1 MAEQVVDSLVVE
13 LRTRITALEQGLSSA
28 ITSIQTFARKAK
40 TVSEGEAQAI
50 AAAAQEAANKAAAA
64 AERASERR
72 VAAEKKAAQ
81 AAAEAARTGTAEA
94 QATAQKRQEA
104 AEKAVRAEQRAQE
117 RAAAAAAES
126 ARAQQQYTKAV
137 QRTAE
142 EAAQKKAQEEEAA
155 AQRITAA
162 NAAMAA
168 AAAVAFAKIVSALKG
183 AIDAANQY
191 TSAITGLQALAEGTG
206 QDFGELTD
214 ALDSLTADGLL
225 PVADAAAALKNLLA
239 RGFSAQESITLLER
253 LKDAAAFGRQGS
265 LSLGEAVRSATEGL
279 KNENSVLVD
288 NAGVT
293 KNVSV
298 MWAEY
303 AAEIGKGVNSLTA
316 AEKRQAEYNGILE
329 ETKFQVGDAAKYAD
343 TFAGSQAA
351 LAASVTRV
359 KTAFG
364 SAISDA
370 LQPFV
375 DALAPILDGLAEFAE
390 QNPELAAGIVTATAA
405 VTGIVAAFGAWQ
417 TATKLLGDG
426 LTSLGGKLGIIS
438 AVAGLVAGL
447 IAAFAAAQKSVE
459 DLVEASKELNSEL
472 AALSRNAASARQAFE
487 VLGDATAATEDL
499 IEAKNSL
506 AEIFPELVLGY
517 DAEGNAILASNE
529 RIRERI
535 ALLEEERRLSAQA
548 AQEAAA
554 QAATAA
560 AEEQARLER
569 QKEMLELQR
578 QQYQDALDRG
588 QTMSYSN
595 TGTIDYAKELREVE
609 EELLETER
617 ALAENA
623 ANAALAREQQYA
635 AVIGQLGDL
644 TEAQELLVE
653 KTKEWAEES
662 EAPVA
667 VFTAALVTALSDTE
681 ALAAAQEELA
691 EKQAAGAEDA
701 AEAYDS
707 LADAIKDADGQ
718 KIVEENLDVLSDWRS
733 SVEETEKAAE
743 ALGKTVGMT
752 AEDVTENL
760 DWIRAYA
767 EGDEQAFYD
776 LLAAELQALGI
787 QPDPSGIT
795 GCIQQIITAAQNG
808 QTEAADLLA
817 LLQQLGMV
825 RTKTVAGVEIP
836 VPSTS
841 GITSGFGGGTSRGGG
856 SSAKKQTW
864 WEKELAELEHLE
876 AMGEDV
882 ADKQIAAYENIL
894 AKAKLTTEERWKLEE
909 ELYKLQSDM
918 TDAWF
923 EERLGLYQSIAD
935 LDEEEA
941 AQRKKALEELLKNEN
956 LTAGER
962 ARIEQELNEL
972 KLALDGDYL
981 EDYIEHL
988 EDLLAEEELNAEQ
1001 REEIY
1006 KELADA
1012 RIALMTRAQE
1022 AEEAALEQTQEL
1034 AETVVAA
1041 LKARYTEARD
1051 AALDAIEQQKQA
1063 AQEAAQARI
1072 EAIKAERD
1080 AQIDAIDDQIKALD
1094 DLLKAKEQQEEAESD
1109 QDELNRLKA
1118 ALAYERDDY
1127 NRAQLE
1133 QQIAAKEEE
1142 IARKKWEADIEAQKT
1157 ALEEKKDLITAESEA
1172 KIEAIQADLER
1183 QEAYFERQKEMTQA
1197 FYEERLTDYALFNE
1211 AIRLMTDEEQTELME
1226 LLRGYWTENVSI
1238 ADMLGTQLY
1247 STFQSKF
1254 DSITAAAQSMAS
1266 AVQAAIASA
1275 LAAAASA
1282 SSQLAL
1288 GGAGSSAGTGGGPE
1302 VVEVKVYNQPGVESR
1317 VETYKNGQKDAAQLA
1332 RTISR

>member
-1 MAEQVVDSLVVE
+1 MAEQVVDSLVIE
-13 LRTRITALEQGLSSA
+13 LRTRLTALEQGLSTA
-28 ITSIQTFARKAK
+28 MTSIQTFARKAK

-104 AEKAVRAEQRAQE
+104 AEKAARAEQRAQE

-168 AAAVAFAKIVSALKG
+168 AAVVAFAKIVSAIRS
-183 AIDAANQY
+183 AIDAANAY

-298 MWAEY
+298 MWKEY
-303 AAEIGKGVNSLTA
+303 AAEIGKSVDSLTA

-364 SAISDA
+364 SAVSDA

-375 DALAPILDGLAEFAE
+375 DTLTPLLDGLAEFAE
-390 QNPELAAGIVTATAA
+390 QNPELAAGIVAATTA
-405 VTGIVAAFGAWQ
+405 VVGIVAAFGAWQ
-417 TATKLLGDG
+417 AATKLLGDG

-472 AALSRNAASARQAFE
+472 SALSRNAASARQAFE

-635 AVIGQLGDL
+635 AVIGQLGEL
-644 TEAQELLVE
+644 SEAQELLVE
-653 KTKEWAEES
+653 KTKEWAEET
-662 EAPVA
+662 EAPIA
-667 VFTAALVTALSDTE
+667 VFTAALVAALSDTE

-691 EKQAAGAEDA
+691 EKQAAGAEEA

-760 DWIRAYA
+760 DWIKAYA

-787 QPDPSGIT
+787 SPDPSGIT
-795 GCIQQIITAAQNG
+795 GCIQQIITEAQNG

-825 RTKTVAGVEIP
+825 KTVNVAGVDVP
-836 VPSTS
+836 VVNTS
-841 GITSGFGGGTSRGGG
+841 AIGSGFRRTTSSGG

-894 AKAKLTTEERWKLEE
+894 AKAKLTTEERWELEE
-909 ELYKLQSDM
+909 ELYKLQSQAIDNYY
-918 TDAWF
+918 
-923 EERLGLYQSIAD
+923 EERLALYQSIAD
-935 LDEEEA
+935 LDEEEVTHR
-941 AQRKKALEELLKNEN
+941 QQALTEMLSNEDLN
-956 LTAGER
+956 AEER
-962 ARIEQELNEL
+962 AKIEEELNEL
-972 KLALDGDYL
+972 KLAADGDYL
-981 EDYIEHL
+981 ADYIAHL
-988 EDLLAEEELNAEQ
+988 EELLKEEELNAEQ

-1012 RIALMTRAQE
+1012 RIAQLARAQE
-1022 AEEAALEQTQEL
+1022 AEEAALEETQEL

-1118 ALAYERDDY
+1118 ALAYEKDDY

-1142 IARKKWEADIEAQKT
+1142 ISRKKWEADIEAQKA

-1197 FYEERLTDYALFNE
+1197 FYEERLSDYALFNE

-1317 VETYKNGQKDAAQLA
+1317 VETYKNGQKASSKLA
-1332 RTISR
+1332 REMGG

>member
-1 MAEQVVDSLVVE
+1 MAEQVVDSLVIE
-13 LRTRITALEQGLSSA
+13 LRTRLTALEQGLSTA
-28 ITSIQTFARKAK
+28 MTSIQTFARKAK
-40 TVSEGEAQAI
+40 SVSEGEAQAI

-104 AEKAVRAEQRAQE
+104 AEKAARAEQRAQE

-168 AAAVAFAKIVSALKG
+168 AAAVAFAKIVSAIRS

-206 QDFGELTD
+206 QNFGELTD

-329 ETKFQVGDAAKYAD
+329 ETKFQVGDAARYAE

-438 AVAGLVAGL
+438 AVAGLVGGL
-447 IAAFAAAQKSVE
+447 IAAFAAAEKSTE
-459 DLVEASKELNSEL
+459 DLLDAVQELNSEL
-472 AALSRNAASARQAFE
+472 SSLSKSAASARQAFE
-487 VLGDATAATEDL
+487 VLGDAKASTEDL

-506 AEIFPELVLGY
+506 AEIFPEIVLGY

-529 RIRERI
+529 RIKERI
-535 ALLEEERRLSAQA
+535 ALLEEERKLSAQA
-548 AQEAAA
+548 SAEAAA

-560 AEEQARLER
+560 AEERARLER
-569 QKEMLELQR
+569 QKEQLELQR
-578 QQYQDALDRG
+578 QQYQDALGRG
-588 QTMSYSN
+588 QTYSYSN

-707 LADAIKDADGQ
+707 LADAIRDADGQ

-760 DWIRAYA
+760 DWIKAYA

-787 QPDPSGIT
+787 SPDPSGIT
-795 GCIQQIITAAQNG
+795 GCIQQIINAAQDG
-808 QTEAADLLA
+808 QTDAADLLA

-825 RTKTVAGVEIP
+825 KTVNIAGVDVP
-836 VPSTS
+836 VVNTA
-841 GITSGFGGGTSRGGG
+841 GVGSGFRRTTGGG

-1012 RIALMTRAQE
+1012 RIAQMTRAQE

-1041 LKARYTEARD
+1041 LKARYTEARE

-1118 ALAYERDDY
+1118 ALAYEKDDY

-1142 IARKKWEADIEAQKT
+1142 ISRKKWEADIEAQKA

-1197 FYEERLTDYALFNE
+1197 FYEERLSDYALFNE
-1211 AIRLMTDEEQTELME
+1211 AVRLMTDEEQTELME
-1226 LLRGYWTENVSI
+1226 LLRGYWTENVNI
-1238 ADMLGTQLY
+1238 ADMLGSQLY
-1247 STFQSKF
+1247 STFQAKF
-1254 DSITAAAQSMAS
+1254 DSITSAAQSMAA

-1288 GGAGSSAGTGGGPE
+1288 GGGGNSSAAGAGTGS
-1302 VVEVKVYNQPGVESR
+1302 VEVKVYNQPGVESR
-1317 VETYKNGQKDAAQLA
+1317 VETYKNGQKESARLA
-1332 RTISR
+1332 RDIGG